1 MFTWLNAVPL
11 LGEYEHLASYLKE
24 MMSTISLRL
33 IFRKNEKFGDL
44 LNKVRIQLQPFDT
57 VFTLALLYSCFVWIR
72 TPEWTSL
79 SFEE

>member
-44 LNKVRIQLQPFDT
+44 LNEVRIQLQPFDMGRQSGL
-57 VFTLALLYSCFVWIR
+57 FCHSKSKFFVD
-72 TPEWTSL
+72 L
-79 SFEE
+79 